1 MFWGV
6 QQKPFAEMHWRSGN
20 ASTTYL
26 SLQPNTLMKLDL
38 PLASVLMLTLCV
50 APHVQSQSVLDLPY
64 ASQAAQVKQRV
75 GVTDITIT
83 YHRPVVNGRKIWG
96 GLVPMGQVW
105 RAGANENTTIEFSTP
120 VSVEGKPLPAGTYG
134 LHMIPS
140 ADTWTVIFSKMSVA
154 WGSYTY
160 NQSED
165 ALRVDVKPRTIEMEE
180 ALEYEFEDVKPDSVT
195 VTMKWEKV
203 AVPFRVS
210 VNLNDTVVSSIRNQL
225 RGRAQYSWEPLNE
238 AANFCL
244 THKTNLE
251 DGLKWADLSIQNEER
266 FENLSTKADL
276 LQALNRAD
284 EAKKVRDQAMH
295 VASPI
300 QLYTYARGLQAQK
313 RSDEAMTIFK
323 TVAAKAPETVFG
335 HLASARLKS
344 AAGDFDG
351 ALTEAKAAEAATT
364 IDAQKQSIKVLIGRL
379 QSKQDIN
386 K

>member
-1 MFWGV
+1 
-6 QQKPFAEMHWRSGN
+6 
-20 ASTTYL
+20 
-26 SLQPNTLMKLDL
+26 MKLNFSL
-38 PLASVLMLTLCV
+38 TSVLVLTLC
-50 APHVQSQSVLDLPY
+50 AITRVQSQTVLDLPY

-96 GLVPMGQVW
+96 GLVPTGKVW
-105 RAGANENTTIEFSTP
+105 RAGANENTAIEFSTP
-120 VSVEGKPLPAGTYG
+120 VSIEGKPLPAGTYG
-134 LHMIPS
+134 LHMIPN
-140 ADTWTVIFSKMSVA
+140 ADTWTVIFSKMAVA
-154 WGSYTY
+154 WGSYSY

-165 ALRVDVKPRTIEMEE
+165 ALRVDVKPHPIEMEE
-180 ALEYEFEDVKPDSVT
+180 ALEYEFEDLKPDSVT

-210 VNLNDTVVSSIRNQL
+210 VNLNDTVIPSIRNQL
-225 RGRAQYSWEPLNE
+225 RGRAQYSWETLNE

-276 LQALNRAD
+276 LQAMNRTD
-284 EAKKVRDQAMH
+284 EAKKVRDHAME
-295 VASPI
+295 VASPL
-300 QLYTYARGLQAQK
+300 QLYSYARGLQAQK
-313 RSDEAMTIFK
+313 RSEEAMAILK

-351 ALTEAKAAEAATT
+351 ALAEAKAAEAAAT
-364 IDAQKQSIKVLIGRL
+364 IDAQKQNIRILIGRL
-379 QSKQDIN
+379 ESKQDIN

>member
-1 MFWGV
+1 MR
-6 QQKPFAEMHWRSGN
+6 WRSGH

-26 SLQPNTLMKLDL
+26 SLQSNTPMKQNFS
-38 PLASVLMLTLCV
+38 LASALMLTLCAV
-50 APHVQSQSVLDLPY
+50 AHVQSQSVLDLPY

-96 GLVPMGQVW
+96 GLVPPGQVW

-120 VSVEGKPLPAGTYG
+120 VSIEGKPLPAGTYG
-134 LHMIPS
+134 LHMIPNP
-140 ADTWTVIFSKMSVA
+140 DTWTVIFSKMAVA

-165 ALRVDVKPRTIEMEE
+165 ALRVDVKSHPIEMEE
-180 ALEYEFEDVKPDSVT
+180 ALEYEFEDLKPDSVA

-203 AVPFRVS
+203 AVPFRVA

-225 RGRAQYSWEPLNE
+225 RGRAQFVWEPLNE

-284 EAKKVRDQAMH
+284 EAKKVRDQAMQ

-313 RSDEAMTIFK
+313 RGDEAMAIFK
-323 TVAAKAPETVFG
+323 TVAAKAPDTVFG

-351 ALTEAKAAEAATT
+351 ALTEAKAAEAATA

>member
-1 MFWGV
+1 
-6 QQKPFAEMHWRSGN
+6 
-20 ASTTYL
+20 
-26 SLQPNTLMKLDL
+26 MKLNFSL
-38 PLASVLMLTLCV
+38 TGVLVLTLCAV
-50 APHVQSQSVLDLPY
+50 ARVQSQSVLDLPY

-96 GLVPMGQVW
+96 GLVPTGQVW

-120 VSVEGKPLPAGTYG
+120 VSIEGKPLPAGTYG
-134 LHMIPS
+134 LHMIPN
-140 ADTWTVIFSKMSVA
+140 ADTWTVIFSKMAVA

-165 ALRVDVKPRTIEMEE
+165 ALRVDVKPHPIEMEE
-180 ALEYEFEDVKPDSVT
+180 ALEYEFEDLKPDSVM

-210 VNLNDTVVSSIRNQL
+210 VNLNDTVIASIRNQL

-276 LQALNRAD
+276 LQAMNRTD
-284 EAKKVRDQAMH
+284 EAKKVRDQAMQ
-295 VASPI
+295 VASPL
-300 QLYTYARGLQAQK
+300 QLYGYARGLQAQK
-313 RSDEAMTIFK
+313 RNDEAMTIFK
-323 TVAAKAPETVFG
+323 TVAAKAPQTVFG

-351 ALTEAKAAEAATT
+351 ALAEAKAAEAAAT
-364 IDAQKQSIKVLIGRL
+364 IDAQKQNIRILIGRL
-379 QSKQDIN
+379 ESKQDIN

>member
-1 MFWGV
+1 
-6 QQKPFAEMHWRSGN
+6 
-20 ASTTYL
+20 
-26 SLQPNTLMKLDL
+26 MKLNFSL
-38 PLASVLMLTLCV
+38 TSVLVLTFCAV
-50 APHVQSQSVLDLPY
+50 ARVQSQSVLDLPY

-96 GLVPMGQVW
+96 GVVPTGQVW

-120 VSVEGKPLPAGTYG
+120 VSIEGKPLPAGTYG
-134 LHMIPS
+134 LHMIPN
-140 ADTWTVIFSKMSVA
+140 ADTWTVIFSKMAVA

-165 ALRVDVKPRTIEMEE
+165 ALRVDVKPHPIEMEE
-180 ALEYEFEDVKPDSVT
+180 ALEYEFEDLKPDSVA

-210 VNLNDTVVSSIRNQL
+210 VNLNDTVIASIRNQL
-225 RGRAQYSWEPLNE
+225 RGRAQYSWETLNE

-251 DGLKWADLSIQNEER
+251 DGLKWADL
-266 FENLSTKADL
+266 
-276 LQALNRAD
+276 LQAMNRTD
-284 EAKKVRDQAMH
+284 EAKKVRDQAMG

-300 QLYTYARGLQAQK
+300 QLYSYARGLQAQK
-313 RSDEAMTIFK
+313 RSDEAMAILK
-323 TVAAKAPETVFG
+323 TVAAKAPETVYG

-351 ALTEAKAAEAATT
+351 ALAEAKAAEAAAT
-364 IDAQKQSIKVLIGRL
+364 IDAQKQNIRVLIGRL

>member
-1 MFWGV
+1 M
-6 QQKPFAEMHWRSGN
+6 KLN
-20 ASTTYL
+20 L
-26 SLQPNTLMKLDL
+26 SLT
-38 PLASVLMLTLCV
+38 SVLVLTLC
-50 APHVQSQSVLDLPY
+50 ATTRVQSQTALDLPY

-96 GLVPMGQVW
+96 GLVPTGKVW

-120 VSVEGKPLPAGTYG
+120 VSIEGKPLPAGTYG
-134 LHMIPS
+134 LHMIPN
-140 ADTWTVIFSKMSVA
+140 ADTWTVIFSKMAVA

-165 ALRVDVKPRTIEMEE
+165 ALRIDVKPHPIEMEE
-180 ALEYEFEDVKPDSVT
+180 ALEYEFEDLKPDSVA

-210 VNLNDTVVSSIRNQL
+210 VNLDDTVIASIRNQM
-225 RGRAQYSWEPLNE
+225 RGRAQYSWETLNE

-276 LQALNRAD
+276 LQAMNRTD
-284 EAKKVRDQAMH
+284 EAKKVRDQAMG

-300 QLYTYARGLQAQK
+300 QLYSYARGLQAQK
-313 RSDEAMTIFK
+313 RSDEAMAIFK

-351 ALTEAKAAEAATT
+351 ALAEAKAAEAAAT
-364 IDAQKQSIKVLIGRL
+364 IDAQKQNIRILIGRL
-379 QSKQDIN
+379 ESKQDIN

>member
-1 MFWGV
+1 
-6 QQKPFAEMHWRSGN
+6 
-20 ASTTYL
+20 
-26 SLQPNTLMKLDL
+26 MKLNFSL
-38 PLASVLMLTLCV
+38 TSVLVLTFCAV
-50 APHVQSQSVLDLPY
+50 ARVQSQSVLDLPY

-96 GLVPMGQVW
+96 GLVPTGQVW

-120 VSVEGKPLPAGTYG
+120 VSIEGKPLPAGTYG
-134 LHMIPS
+134 LHMIPN
-140 ADTWTVIFSKMSVA
+140 ADTWTVIFSKMAVA

-165 ALRVDVKPRTIEMEE
+165 ALRVDVKPHPIEMEE
-180 ALEYEFEDVKPDSVT
+180 ALEYEFEDLKPDSVA

-210 VNLNDTVVSSIRNQL
+210 VSLNDTVIASIRNQL

-276 LQALNRAD
+276 LQAMNRTD
-284 EAKKVRDQAMH
+284 EAKKVRDQAMG

-300 QLYTYARGLQAQK
+300 QLYSYARGLQAQK
-313 RSDEAMTIFK
+313 RSDEAMAIFK
-323 TVAAKAPETVFG
+323 TVAAKAPETVYG

-351 ALTEAKAAEAATT
+351 ALAEAKAAEAAAT
-364 IDAQKQSIKVLIGRL
+364 IDAQKQNIRILIGRL

>member
-1 MFWGV
+1 MR
-6 QQKPFAEMHWRSGN
+6 WRSGH
-20 ASTTYL
+20 ASTTCL
-26 SLQPNTLMKLDL
+26 SLQPNTSMKLNF
-38 PLASVLMLTLCV
+38 PLTNVLMLTLCAV
-50 APHVQSQSVLDLPY
+50 AHVQSQSVLDLPY

-83 YHRPVVNGRKIWG
+83 YHRPVVKDRKIWG
-96 GLVPMGQVW
+96 GVVPMGQVW

-120 VSVEGKPLPAGTYG
+120 VSIEGKPLPAGTYG
-134 LHMIPS
+134 LHMIPN
-140 ADTWTVIFSKMSVA
+140 ADTWTVIFSKMAVA
-154 WGSYTY
+154 WGSFTY

-165 ALRVDVKPRTIEMEE
+165 ALRVDVKPRPIEMED
-180 ALEYEFEDVKPDSVT
+180 ALEYEFEDLKPDAVT
-195 VTMKWEKV
+195 VTMKWEKL

-210 VNLNDTVVSSIRNQL
+210 VNLNDTVIPSIRNQL
-225 RGRAQYSWEPLNE
+225 RGRAQYAWEPLNE

-284 EAKKVRDQAMH
+284 EAKKVRDKAMGL
-295 VASPI
+295 ASPL
-300 QLYTYARGLQAQK
+300 QLYSYARGLQAQK
-313 RSDEAMTIFK
+313 RNDEAMAIFK
-323 TVAAKAPETVFG
+323 TVAAKAPDTVFG

-351 ALTEAKAAEAATT
+351 ALTEAKAAEAAAP
-364 IDAQKQSIKVLIGRL
+364 IDAQKQSIRVLIGRL

>member
-1 MFWGV
+1 MR
-6 QQKPFAEMHWRSGN
+6 WRSGP

-26 SLQPNTLMKLDL
+26 SLQPNTLMKLNF
-38 PLASVLMLTLCV
+38 PLASILMLTLCAV
-50 APHVQSQSVLDLPY
+50 APVQSQSVLDLPY

-96 GLVPMGQVW
+96 GLVPTGQVW

-120 VSVEGKPLPAGTYG
+120 VSIEGKPLPAGTYG
-134 LHMIPS
+134 LHMIPN
-140 ADTWTVIFSKMSVA
+140 ADTWTVIFSKMAVA

-165 ALRVDVKPRTIEMEE
+165 ALRVEVKPRPAEMEE
-180 ALEYEFEDVKPDSVT
+180 ALEYEFEDLKPDSVT
-195 VTMKWEKV
+195 VTMKWEKL

-225 RGRAQYSWEPLNE
+225 RGRAQYAWEPLNE

-276 LQALNRAD
+276 LQALNRTD
-284 EAKKVRDQAMH
+284 EAKKVRDQAMQ

-313 RSDEAMTIFK
+313 RGDEAMTMFK
-323 TVAAKAPETVFG
+323 TVAAKAPETVYG

-351 ALTEAKAAEAATT
+351 ALTEAKAAEAATA

>member
-1 MFWGV
+1 
-6 QQKPFAEMHWRSGN
+6 
-20 ASTTYL
+20 
-26 SLQPNTLMKLDL
+26 MKQIFFPVSFLI
-38 PLASVLMLTLCV
+38 LCSIARV
-50 APHVQSQSVLDLPY
+50 ESQSVLDLPY

-83 YHRPVVNGRKIWG
+83 YHRPLVNGRKIWG
-96 GLVPMGQVW
+96 GVVPMGQVW

-120 VSVEGKPLPAGTYG
+120 VSIEGKPLGAGTYG
-134 LHMIPS
+134 LHMIPN
-140 ADTWTVIFSKMSVA
+140 ADTWTVIFSKMAVA

-160 NQSED
+160 TQSED
-165 ALRVDVKPRTIEMEE
+165 ALRVDVKPRPIEMEE
-180 ALEYEFEDVKPDSVT
+180 ALEYEFEDLKPDAVT

-210 VNLNDTVVSSIRNQL
+210 VNLTDTVIASIRNQL
-225 RGRAQYSWEPLNE
+225 RGRAQYAWEPLNE

-251 DGLKWADLSIQNEER
+251 EGLKWADLSIQNEER

-276 LQALNRAD
+276 LQALNRSD
-284 EAKKVRDQAMH
+284 EAKKMRDRAMA

-300 QLYTYARGLQAQK
+300 QLYSYARSLQAQK
-313 RSDEAMTIFK
+313 RGDEAMTIFQ
-323 TVAAKAPETVFG
+323 TLSDKAPQTVFG

-344 AAGDFDG
+344 ASGDFDG
-351 ALTEAKAAEAATT
+351 ALTEAKAAEAAAT
-364 IDAQKQSIKVLIGRL
+364 IDAQKQSIRTLIARL
-379 QSKQDIN
+379 QAKQDIN

>member
-1 MFWGV
+1 MR
-6 QQKPFAEMHWRSGN
+6 WRSGY

-26 SLQPNTLMKLDL
+26 SLQPNTSMNLNFS
-38 PLASVLMLTLCV
+38 LASVLILTLCTV
-50 APHVQSQSVLDLPY
+50 ANVQSQSVLDLPY

-96 GLVPMGQVW
+96 GLVPLGQVW

-120 VSVEGKPLPAGTYG
+120 VSIESKPLPAGTYG
-134 LHMIPS
+134 LQMIPN
-140 ADTWTVIFSKMSVA
+140 ADSWTVIFSKMAVA

-165 ALRVDVKPRTIEMEE
+165 ALRIDLKPRPIEMEE
-180 ALEYEFEDVKPDSVT
+180 ALEYEFEDLKPDAVT

-225 RGRAQYSWEPLNE
+225 RGRAQFSWEPLNE

-251 DGLKWADLSIQNEER
+251 DGLKWADLSIQNEKR

-284 EAKKVRDQAMH
+284 EAKQVRDQAMQ
-295 VASPI
+295 VASPL
-300 QLYTYARGLQAQK
+300 QLYGYARGLQAQK

-323 TVAAKAPETVFG
+323 TVSEKAPQTVPG
-335 HLASARLKS
+335 HLASARLRS
-344 AAGDFDG
+344 AVGDFDG
-351 ALTEAKAAEAATT
+351 ALAEAKAAEAAAT
-364 IDAQKQSIKVLIGRL
+364 IDAQKQSIRVLIGRL

>member
-1 MFWGV
+1 
-6 QQKPFAEMHWRSGN
+6 
-20 ASTTYL
+20 
-26 SLQPNTLMKLDL
+26 MKRKF
-38 PLASVLMLTLCV
+38 PIASVAVFSAIC
-50 APHVQSQSVLDLPY
+50 AIARVQSQTTLDLPY

-83 YHRPVVNGRKIWG
+83 YHRPLVNGRKIWG
-96 GLVPMGQVW
+96 GVVPMGQVW

-120 VSVEGKPLPAGTYG
+120 VSIEGKPLPAGAYG
-134 LHMIPS
+134 VHMIPN
-140 ADTWTVIFSKMSVA
+140 ADTWTVIFSKMAVA

-165 ALRVDVKPRTIEMEE
+165 ALRVDVKPRPIEMEE
-180 ALEYEFEDVKPDSVT
+180 ALEYEFEDLKPDAVT

-210 VNLNDTVVSSIRNQL
+210 INLNDTVMASIRNQL
-225 RGRAQYSWEPLNE
+225 RGRAQFAWDTLNE

-251 DGLKWADLSIQNEER
+251 DGLKWAELSIQNEER
-266 FENLSTKADL
+266 FENLTTKADL
-276 LQALNRAD
+276 LQALNRTD
-284 EAKKVRDQAMH
+284 EAKKVRDHAMQ
-295 VASPI
+295 VATPL
-300 QLYTYARGLQAQK
+300 QLYGYARGLQAQK
-313 RSDEAMTIFK
+313 RSDEAMVIFK
-323 TVAAKAPETVFG
+323 TVQAKAPDTLAG
-335 HLASARLKS
+335 HLAAARLKS

-351 ALTEAKAAEAATT
+351 ALAEAKAAEAASTV
-364 IDAQKQSIKVLIGRL
+364 DAQKQNIRILIGRL

>member
-1 MFWGV
+1 MR
-6 QQKPFAEMHWRSGN
+6 WRSGN

-26 SLQPNTLMKLDL
+26 SLQPNTSMKLNF
-38 PLASVLMLTLCV
+38 PLTSVLMLTLCAV
-50 APHVQSQSVLDLPY
+50 ARVQSQSVLDLPY
-64 ASQAAQVKQRV
+64 ASQAAQVKQQV

-83 YHRPVVNGRKIWG
+83 YHRPTVNGRKIWG
-96 GLVPMGQVW
+96 GLVPTGQVW

-120 VSVEGKPLPAGTYG
+120 VSIEGKPLPAGTYG
-134 LHMIPS
+134 LHMIPN
-140 ADTWTVIFSKMSVA
+140 ADTWTVIFSKMAVA

-165 ALRVDVKPRTIEMEE
+165 ALRVEVKPHPIEMEE
-180 ALEYEFEDVKPDSVT
+180 ALEYEFEDLKPDSVA

-276 LQALNRAD
+276 LQALNRTD
-284 EAKKVRDQAMH
+284 EAKKVRDQAMQ

-313 RSDEAMTIFK
+313 RSEEAMTIFK
-323 TVAAKAPETVFG
+323 TVAAKAPETVYG

-351 ALTEAKAAEAATT
+351 ALTEAKAAEAATP

>member
-1 MFWGV
+1 MR
-6 QQKPFAEMHWRSGN
+6 WRSRY

-26 SLQPNTLMKLDL
+26 SLQPNTSMNLNFS
-38 PLASVLMLTLCV
+38 LASVLILTLCTV
-50 APHVQSQSVLDLPY
+50 ANVQSQSVLDLPY

-96 GLVPMGQVW
+96 GLVPLGQVW

-120 VSVEGKPLPAGTYG
+120 VSIEGKPLPAGTYG
-134 LHMIPS
+134 LQMIPN
-140 ADTWTVIFSKMSVA
+140 ADSWTVIFSKMAVA

-165 ALRVDVKPRTIEMEE
+165 ALRVEVKPHPIEMEE
-180 ALEYEFEDVKPDSVT
+180 ALEYEFEDLKPDSVT

-225 RGRAQYSWEPLNE
+225 RGRAQFVWEPLNE

-284 EAKKVRDQAMH
+284 EAKKVRDKAMQ

-300 QLYTYARGLQAQK
+300 QLYTYARGLQTQK

-323 TVAAKAPETVFG
+323 TVAAKAPETVYG

>member
-1 MFWGV
+1 
-6 QQKPFAEMHWRSGN
+6 
-20 ASTTYL
+20 
-26 SLQPNTLMKLDL
+26 MKLNFSL
-38 PLASVLMLTLCV
+38 TSVLVLTLCAV
-50 APHVQSQSVLDLPY
+50 ARVQSQTNLDLPY

-96 GLVPMGQVW
+96 GLVPTGQVW

-120 VSVEGKPLPAGTYG
+120 VSIEGKPLPAGTYG
-134 LHMIPS
+134 LHTIPN
-140 ADTWTVIFSKMSVA
+140 ADTWTVIFSKMAVA

-165 ALRVDVKPRTIEMEE
+165 ALRVDVKPHPIEMEE
-180 ALEYEFEDVKPDSVT
+180 ALEYEFEDLKPDSVA

-210 VNLNDTVVSSIRNQL
+210 VNLSDTVIPSIRNQL

-276 LQALNRAD
+276 LQAMNRTD
-284 EAKKVRDQAMH
+284 EAKKVRDHAME

-313 RSDEAMTIFK
+313 RSDEAMAILK
-323 TVAAKAPETVFG
+323 TVAAKAPETVQG

-351 ALTEAKAAEAATT
+351 ALAEAKAAEAAAT
-364 IDAQKQSIKVLIGRL
+364 IDAQKQNIRILIGRL
-379 QSKQDIN
+379 ESKQDIN

>member
-1 MFWGV
+1 
-6 QQKPFAEMHWRSGN
+6 
-20 ASTTYL
+20 
-26 SLQPNTLMKLDL
+26 MKLIFFS
-38 PLASVLMLTLCV
+38 ATVVTLTLCPI
-50 APHVQSQSVLDLPY
+50 ARVQSQSVLDLPY

-96 GLVPMGQVW
+96 GVVPMGQVW

-120 VSVEGKPLPAGTYG
+120 VSVEDKPLPAGTYG
-134 LHMIPS
+134 LHMIPN
-140 ADTWTVIFSKMSVA
+140 ADTWTVIFSKMAVA

-160 NQSED
+160 TQSED
-165 ALRVDVKPRTIEMEE
+165 ALRVDVKPRPIESEE
-180 ALEYEFEDVKPDSVT
+180 ALEYVFEDLKPDAVT

-276 LQALNRAD
+276 LQALNRGD
-284 EAKKVRDQAMH
+284 EAKKVRDHAMS
-295 VASPI
+295 VASPT
-300 QLYTYARGLQAQK
+300 QLYTYARSLQAQK
-313 RSDEAMTIFK
+313 RSDEAMPIFK
-323 TVAAKAPETVFG
+323 TVSEKEPQSVFG

-344 AAGDFDG
+344 ASGDFDG
-351 ALTEAKAAEAATT
+351 ALTEAKAAEAAATA
-364 IDAQKQSIKVLIGRL
+364 DAQKQNIRTLITRL
-379 QSKQDIN
+379 QAKQDIN

>member
-1 MFWGV
+1 M
-6 QQKPFAEMHWRSGN
+6 P
-20 ASTTYL
+20 T
-26 SLQPNTLMKLDL
+26 
-38 PLASVLMLTLCV
+38 
-50 APHVQSQSVLDLPY
+50 
-64 ASQAAQVKQRV
+64 
-75 GVTDITIT
+75 
-83 YHRPVVNGRKIWG
+83 
-96 GLVPMGQVW
+96 GQVW

-120 VSVEGKPLPAGTYG
+120 VSIEGKPLPAGTYG
-134 LHMIPS
+134 LHMIPN
-140 ADTWTVIFSKMSVA
+140 ADTWTVIFSKMAVA

-165 ALRVDVKPRTIEMEE
+165 ALRVDVKPHPIEMEE
-180 ALEYEFEDVKPDSVT
+180 ALEYEFEDLKPDSVA

-210 VNLNDTVVSSIRNQL
+210 VSLNDTVILSIRNQM
-225 RGRAQYSWEPLNE
+225 RGRAQYSWETLNE

-276 LQALNRAD
+276 LQAMNRTD
-284 EAKKVRDQAMH
+284 EAKKVRDHAME
-295 VASPI
+295 VASPV
-300 QLYTYARGLQAQK
+300 QLYGYARGLQAQK
-313 RSDEAMTIFK
+313 RSDEAMAILK
-323 TVAAKAPETVFG
+323 TVAAKAPETVQG

-351 ALTEAKAAEAATT
+351 ALAEAKAAEAAAT
-364 IDAQKQSIKVLIGRL
+364 IDAQKQNIRILIVRL